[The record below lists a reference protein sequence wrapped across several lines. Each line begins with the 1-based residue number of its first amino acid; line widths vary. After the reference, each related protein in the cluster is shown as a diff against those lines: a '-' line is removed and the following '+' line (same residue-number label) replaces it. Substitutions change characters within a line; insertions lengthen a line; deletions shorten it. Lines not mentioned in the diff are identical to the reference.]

1 MTSGVGG
8 AGVIATSTNHR
19 HQAKTVFTVLYYKR
33 KNKVHKSK
41 GVSKMDGTLTFV
53 CSQQQQQQQQQD
65 TSFMNNVIL
74 KAHGGNNEIIYKGTL
89 SSDIVNKDPKSLIDE
104 IISIGPHEVEILD
117 IVTTS
122 TTTATAATNQQKNVM
137 LYRGFTNRNRNLQ
150 NSKSRSDNTLL
161 LPGKKRPVQQ
171 VVTNLSQQRKPIP
184 QPQPKKIKSQKTNK
198 DSDYDDDN
206 NLDDTRFI
214 ATLKENDTNVR
225 PVSNYNNRNR
235 YLPPSFQKKNNEN
248 NSKKKQTTAVRSIN
262 NQLLTSSSTTARPA
276 SIGRPKQESLSTTA
290 SSTTSTTTAATTTT
304 TTLPFFPGAV
314 GNLNVPHSIRSV
326 LKPHQIH
333 GITFLWNC
341 LTGNSRVATKSP
353 HCVIDDVTTPTTT
366 TTTTMMS
373 YKGCILSDGTCRST
387 KSFRSRLFGL
397 PLFFFFFKFMVNN
410 CVR

>member
-1 MTSGVGG
+1 
-8 AGVIATSTNHR
+8 
-19 HQAKTVFTVLYYKR
+19 
-33 KNKVHKSK
+33 
-41 GVSKMDGTLTFV
+41 MDGTLTFV
-53 CSQQQQQQQQQD
+53 CPQQQQQQQQQQD

-74 KAHGGNNEIIYKGTL
+74 KAHGGNNEIIYEGTL

-122 TTTATAATNQQKNVM
+122 SSSTSTTAAAATTNQQTNVM
-137 LYRGFTNRNRNLQ
+137 LNRGFTNRNLQ
-150 NSKSRSDNTLL
+150 NSKSRSDKTLL

-184 QPQPKKIKSQKTNK
+184 QPQPKKIKSQKTNQ
-198 DSDYDDDN
+198 DDDYDDDN

-235 YLPPSFQKKNNEN
+235 YLPPSFQKKNDDKN
-248 NSKKKQTTAVRSIN
+248 NNNNKTTSVRSIN
-262 NQLLTSSSTTARPA
+262 NQLTSSSTRARPA

-353 HCVIDDVTTPTTT
+353 HCVMDDVTTPTTT
-366 TTTTMMS
+366 TTAMMS
-373 YKGCILSDGTCRST
+373 YKGCILSDGTCRSS
-387 KSFRSRLFGL
+387 KSFRSRLFVL
-397 PLFFFFFKFMVNN
+397 PLFFFFFKFMVND